1 MKKLA
6 AVLLLAVGVAG
17 SPAQAQH
24 HHHHGGGGGQWVGP
38 MIGGLILGGIIAD
51 ANRPRVYVAPPPPVV
66 YAPPPPVYVPPG
78 IPPGFY
84 RYPECRTEYLYNSYG
99 VVVGTQSICN

>member
-1 MKKLA
+1 MKKIA
-6 AVLLLAVGVAG
+6 AVLLLAVGVA
-17 SPAQAQH
+17 STPAQA
-24 HHHHGGGGGQWVGP
+24 HGGGGAQWFGP
-38 MIGGLILGGIIAD
+38 MIGGMIIGGIIAD

-66 YAPPPPVYVPPG
+66 YAPPPPVYAAPPTAV